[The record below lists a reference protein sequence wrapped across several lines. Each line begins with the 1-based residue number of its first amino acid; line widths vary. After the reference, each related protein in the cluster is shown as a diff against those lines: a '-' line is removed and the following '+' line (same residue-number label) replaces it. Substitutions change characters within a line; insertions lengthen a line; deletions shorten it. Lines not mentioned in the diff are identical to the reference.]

1 MNNKE
6 LDAYDISRKIFSLWQ
21 LHADK
26 SSGNIDIDK
35 VFLHMPIYV
44 QTNDTYKQ
52 ITNIRYD
59 SQKGIILTLE
69 D

>member
-26 SSGNIDIDK
+26 SSRNIDK
-35 VFLHMPIYV
+35 VFLHMPICV

-52 ITNIRYD
+52 IINIRYD

>member
-26 SSGNIDIDK
+26 SSGNIDK
-35 VFLHMPIYV
+35 VFLHMPICV
-44 QTNDTYKQ
+44 KTNDTYKQ
-52 ITNIRYD
+52 IINIRYD